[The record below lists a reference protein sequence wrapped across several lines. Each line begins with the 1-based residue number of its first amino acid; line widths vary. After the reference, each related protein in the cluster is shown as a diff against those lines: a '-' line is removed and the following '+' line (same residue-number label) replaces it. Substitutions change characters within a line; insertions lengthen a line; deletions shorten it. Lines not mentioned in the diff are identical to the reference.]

1 MPFPPPTPGPSPKF
15 TIDLADLKSLFFTSL
30 LFGASAVLTFV
41 IEHVA
46 SIKLD
51 DFFPGLEAFT
61 VLILGMLLK
70 LVQKYLNGPVVLAIL
85 LSLCILAPQTGYAE
99 ELVVDAGN
107 KPGIYYLKIV
117 VANDGTAQAYPVP
130 KVVVLTDPTP
140 TPVVPPVV
148 PVPTVLSERAKAI
161 KAAAE
166 KVAGDPDR
174 EGTAKGMA
182 ILYREVAK
190 QARLGKIPDNTAF
203 STMLRMSTDMLLAA
217 RGDGAKVAWQ
227 PVRDLVS
234 TQWTDAVAKGASVG
248 DLAVLLEDAAN
259 GMDASAPKKA
269 ISPEFLALIM
279 QIIKIVLELLA
290 K

>member
-1 MPFPPPTPGPSPKF
+1 MPLPSPPDPSARGA
-15 TIDLADLKSLFFTSL
+15 INWSDVKSLLITTAIA
-30 LFGASAVLTFV
+30 GAAYVVTFL
-41 IEHVA
+41 IEHL
-46 SIKLD
+46 SSLKLD
-51 DFFPGLEAFT
+51 EWWPGSEAFV
-61 VLILGMLLK
+61 VLALTMVGKFLQK
-70 LVQKYLNGPVVLAIL
+70 LVNGPVVVALL

-107 KPGIYYLKIV
+107 KPGTYYLKIV